1 MKSYFQDLA
10 AYNHWANQTL
20 YGSIS
25 ELVDAER
32 QKDLGGFFSSLLNTL
47 NHILV
52 GDLLWMER
60 LEGSGRKPATLDTIL
75 HEDYEALKQDRFE
88 TDKRLIQ
95 ILDQMPPSMLSEY
108 LDYKTSA
115 GVDCHDPVSGILAHI
130 FNHQTHHR
138 GQCHHMLSQ
147 LGKAP
152 PPLDLIYFLRN
163 KP

>member
-10 AYNHWANQTL
+10 AYNQWANQTL

-25 ELVDAER
+25 ELTDEER

-47 NHILV
+47 NHVLV

-95 ILDQMPPSMLSEY
+95 IIEQMPPLMLSEY

-115 GVDCHDPVSGILAHI
+115 GMDCHDPVSGILGHI

-152 PPLDLIYFLRN
+152 PPLDLIYFLRT
-163 KP
+163 KA

>member
-10 AYNHWANQTL
+10 AYNQWANQTL
-20 YGSIS
+20 YGSVS
-25 ELVDAER
+25 ELTDAER
-32 QKDLGGFFSSLLNTL
+32 HKDLGGFFSSLFNTL

-60 LEGSGRKPATLDTIL
+60 LEGRGRKPATLDTIL
-75 HEDYEALKQDRFE
+75 HEDFKALKLDRFE

-95 ILDQMPPSMLSEY
+95 ILDQMPPSMFSEH

-115 GVDCHDPVSGILAHI
+115 GVDCHDPVIGILGHI

-163 KP
+163 KA